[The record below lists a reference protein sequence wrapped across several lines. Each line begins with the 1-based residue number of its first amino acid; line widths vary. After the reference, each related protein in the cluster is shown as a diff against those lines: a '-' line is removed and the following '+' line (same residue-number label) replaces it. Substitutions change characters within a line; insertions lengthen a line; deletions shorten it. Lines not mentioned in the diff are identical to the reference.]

1 MEKRRQKID
10 ALIAAAGGATDDH
23 DLVVEII
30 ETALRFAK
38 GMPDRGDLKILH
50 TTLKEMRYAFQLF
63 KPYRKVRKVSVFGS
77 ARTVLPQEIY
87 DQASAFGQKIVAAGF
102 MVITGAGDGI
112 MRAVQR
118 GAGRR
123 DSFGINILLP
133 FEQEANEF
141 IENDPKLATF
151 KYFFT
156 RKLFFVKEADAIVLF
171 PGGFGTHD
179 EGFEALT
186 LLQTGKSP
194 PLPLVMI
201 DAPDGHYWTRWQ
213 AYIQD
218 ELLKNNLISEEDM
231 HLFRVVHRVEDAVS
245 EITQFYRNYHSLRFV
260 GDRLILRLNRPL
272 SAERLAALNDQFTD
286 VIEREQIV
294 AIDALPEEANE
305 PDLRALPR
313 LALYFNKRNF
323 GRLRQMIDA
332 INLDA

>member
-1 MEKRRQKID
+1 MENARRKI
-10 ALIAAAGGATDDH
+10 AEFIEAACGATDH
-23 DLVVEII
+23 PDLIVEII
-30 ETALRFAK
+30 ETALRLARST
-38 GMPDRGDLKILH
+38 PDRGDLKILH

-63 KPYRKVRKVSVFGS
+63 TPYRKVRKVSVFGS
-77 ARTVLPQEIY
+77 ARAVLPQAVY

-123 DSFGINILLP
+123 NSFGINILLP

-141 IENDPKLATF
+141 IDNDPKLATF

-186 LLQTGKSP
+186 LLQTGKTT
-194 PLPLVMI
+194 PLPLVMV
-201 DAPDGHYWTRWQ
+201 DEPHGHYWTRWQ
-213 AYIQD
+213 AYVQE
-218 ELLKNNLISEEDM
+218 ELLANKLISEDDM
-231 HLFRVVHRVEDAVS
+231 HLFRVVHRVDDAVA
-245 EITQFYRNYHSLRFV
+245 EITRFYRNYHSLRFV
-260 GDRLILRLNRPL
+260 GDRLVLRLQRPL
-272 SAERLAALNDQFTD
+272 PPARLAALNDQFVD
-286 VIEREQIV
+286 IIEREQIV
-294 AIDALPEEANE
+294 AIDATPAEANE
-305 PDLRALPR
+305 PDLHDLSRIAF
-313 LALYFNKRNF
+313 YFNKRNF

-332 INLDA
+332 INADE